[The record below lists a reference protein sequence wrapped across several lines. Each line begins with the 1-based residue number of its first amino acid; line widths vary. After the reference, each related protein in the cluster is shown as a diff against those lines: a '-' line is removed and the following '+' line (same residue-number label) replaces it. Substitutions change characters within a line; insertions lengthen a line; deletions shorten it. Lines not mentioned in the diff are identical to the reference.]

1 MMTEHDPEALSNEH
15 GTPDQT
21 ASTTTEQAEQKP
33 AQADTD
39 SIFSFQDLSSPLAE
53 NVAALGWKDAMDVQQ
68 QAIPLVLRGI
78 DAIVQSR
85 TGSGKTAAFL
95 LPLLMRIDLN
105 LDQPQAMVLVP
116 TRELAIQVHRAFIE
130 LSANSGCRGALLY
143 GGVGYGRQLDDL
155 KAGAQLII
163 GTPGRVIDH
172 IERGT
177 LSLSKLKHLV
187 MDEADE
193 MLSMGFYPAMRR
205 IRRWL
210 PERRQSLMFS
220 ATMPK
225 AVRNLAAEFLHKPR
239 WLSLSGDDQGIET
252 LLHSFYRVEP
262 MDKDRALSAL
272 IEMENPS
279 SALVFCN
286 RKSDVEY
293 LYQYLSNAGYNVD
306 RISGD
311 LSQRARERVME
322 TIRKQELRFLIATDV
337 AARGIDISDIE
348 IVFQYDVP
356 QDHEIYVHRSG
367 RTARAGKT
375 GRCITLSTY
384 MDEHQLREIRR
395 KYSIVI
401 EEKQLPSLDQVSAR
415 VRERTMVLLEEQ
427 VRDSGSIDRERADRF
442 VALAEELSSHEE
454 GQRIFALM
462 LDEFYHRSL
471 HLPQALPKERERFED
486 IKDHPRRGRSRDRQE
501 FSPRPREKDAEAA
514 VATNAPAAPEATDEK
529 APVKRR
535 PRRRKKT
542 NNPEQAE

>member
-1 MMTEHDPEALSNEH
+1 MQMMKEHEPEARSSEN

-21 ASTTTEQAEQKP
+21 ASQTTAAETAP
-33 AQADTD
+33 AESESVFTFDQLPAPYAD
-39 SIFSFQDLSSPLAE
+39 
-53 NVAALGWKDAMDVQQ
+53 NVAALGWKEAMEVQQ

-78 DAIVQSR
+78 DAIVQSH
-85 TGSGKTAAFL
+85 TGSGKTAAFV
-95 LPLLMRIDLN
+95 LPLLMRIDQN
-105 LDQPQAMVLVP
+105 LKQPQAMVLVP
-116 TRELAIQVHRAFIE
+116 TRELAIQVHHAFEE
-130 LSANSGCRGALLY
+130 LAANSGCHGALLY
-143 GGVGYGRQLDDL
+143 GGVGYGKQLDAL

-163 GTPGRVIDH
+163 GTPGRIIDH

-177 LSLSKLKHLV
+177 LSLASLKHLV

-210 PERRQSLMFS
+210 PSRRQSLMFS
-220 ATMPK
+220 ATMPR
-225 AVRNLAAEFLHKPR
+225 AVRNLAAEFLYNPR
-239 WLSLSGDDQGIET
+239 WLSLSGDDQGIEN
-252 LLHSFYRVEP
+252 LLHSFYRVDP
-262 MDKDRALSAL
+262 MNKDRALSTL

-279 SALVFCN
+279 SALIFCN

-293 LYQYLSNAGYNVD
+293 LYQYLANAGYNVD

-311 LSQRARERVME
+311 LGQRARERVME

-375 GRCITLSTY
+375 GRCITLATY

-395 KYSIVI
+395 KYSIQI
-401 EEKQLPSLDQVSAR
+401 EEKELPDKELVSAR

-427 VRDSGSIDRERADRF
+427 LRDSGSIDRERVDRF
-442 VALAEELSSHEE
+442 VALADELSSHEE
-454 GQRIFALM
+454 GRRTFALL

-471 HLPQALPKERERFED
+471 HLPQELPKERERFED
-486 IKDHPRRGRSRDRQE
+486 IKD
-501 FSPRPREKDAEAA
+501 
-514 VATNAPAAPEATDEK
+514 
-529 APVKRR
+529 R
-535 PRRRKKT
+535 PRRSRSKGRSQDSHSRRAPREGDTKRHQT
-542 NNPEQAE
+542 SSSGDTRAKSRTKEQSGSSKQEPAK